1 MKLYHQARTRSSR
14 VKWLLG
20 ELGVACDV
28 AEVNVFAGE
37 GRKPEYQAEV
47 HPHGYVPAL
56 EDDGHTFIESSAICM
71 YLTDRYGEGKG
82 LAPKLGT
89 VERGK
94 YYEWMVYIPATV
106 DPCLEAIM
114 FNTMFLPEEK
124 RDPKLVARMTKAWS
138 TKMEP
143 RFVAALS
150 KSPFILGETFTT
162 ADVLAGNALAWA
174 QMAGVLG
181 SDPAL
186 ARYMAA
192 ITARPAFVEAHTK

>member
-1 MKLYHQARTRSSR
+1 M
-14 VKWLLG
+14 KWLLG

-28 AEVNVFAGE
+28 APVNVFAGE
-37 GRKPEYQAEV
+37 GRKPEYQAV

-56 EDDGHTFIESSAICM
+56 EDDGATLIESSAICM
-71 YLTDRYGEGKG
+71 YLTDRYGEGKNM
-82 LAPKLGT
+82 APKPGT
-89 VERGK
+89 IERGK

-114 FNTMFLPEEK
+114 FNTMFLPEDK
-124 RDPKLVARMTKAWS
+124 RDPKLVLRMKKTWETKI
-138 TKMEP
+138 EP

-162 ADVLAGNALAWA
+162 ADILAGNVLAWA

-186 ARYMAA
+186 TRYMAA
-192 ITARPAFVEAHTK
+192 ITQRPAFVEAHT